1 MGYENQTGPKRN
13 LGIEPNLEP
22 IPYNPPDVLDDDA
35 YPISQTWTDIKKKKK
50 KNQMQ
55 LKNTSSVAIQAQLCK
70 INIEN

>member
-50 KNQMQ
+50 EESNATQKYLICSNPSTA
-55 LKNTSSVAIQAQLCK
+55 L
-70 INIEN
+70 